1 MLPTILFLV
10 IVSKLITAIKVE
22 DDGFRL
28 SSEAEGGF
36 LLEDEELALAHID
49 MDIRDLEDLEK
60 TISLL
65 REQIRKHS
73 DEHVVDPTQLRI
85 ADGLLESVEEMDI
98 HPSLLELK
106 SLKKEIIGMK
116 HKLSSAKLDQ
126 VNAIVES
133 AEQYL
138 SSSVG
143 IIHDIEMENVNW
155 NLEEE
160 KKKMQLV
167 FHPNTNFSK
176 PALKKIYVNKSSSEV
191 QYPAK
196 MSEGAKVSL
205 DDVGKV
211 AIKKIKEDKVSRKVP
226 EGLENTNY
234 ESRAEDIDVE
244 TFLQQLKIKLDEE
257 EEQRKLNKTTNEAIS
272 IKTKVSNEIR
282 EEFDKIKDK
291 SRQFVNQVFNN
302 SSGNNDQEVRV

>member
-1 MLPTILFLV
+1 MIAPTILFLV
-10 IVSKLITAIKVE
+10 IVSKLITAIKVVDE
-22 DDGFRL
+22 GIRL
-28 SSEAEGGF
+28 SSEAKDGF

-60 TISLL
+60 TITLL

-73 DEHVVDPTQLRI
+73 DEHVVDQTQLRI
-85 ADGLLESVEEMDI
+85 ADGLLESVEEMDV

-126 VNAIVES
+126 VNAILES

-176 PALKKIYVNKSSSEV
+176 PALKKIYVNKSSEV

-211 AIKKIKEDKVSRKVP
+211 AIKKIKEEKVSRKVP

-257 EEQRKLNKTTNEAIS
+257 EERRKLNKTTNEAIS
-272 IKTKVSNEIR
+272 NKTKVINETR
-282 EEFDKIKDK
+282 EEFDKIKEK